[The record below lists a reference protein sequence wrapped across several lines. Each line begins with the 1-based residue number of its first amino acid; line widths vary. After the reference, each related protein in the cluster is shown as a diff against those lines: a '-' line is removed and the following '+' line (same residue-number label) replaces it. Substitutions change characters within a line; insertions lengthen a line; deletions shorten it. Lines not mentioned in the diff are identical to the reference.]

1 MRSQIAF
8 PRQTLAC
15 LTLAVLISPFATS
28 FAATPSNYEVA
39 TRTVNFADLNLNS
52 RGDVVTLYARIKAA
66 ANEVCEPA
74 DSRSLDTVAHVRH
87 CKEQAISRAV
97 ADAQSS
103 ILMAFHVAT
112 TNPAETVVNR

>member
-1 MRSQIAF
+1 MRSQFVI
-8 PRQTLAC
+8 PCLA
-15 LTLAVLISPFATS
+15 LAVLFGPL
-28 FAATPSNYEVA
+28 AATGAAAAASSYEVV

-52 RGDVVTLYARIKAA
+52 RDGVVTLYARIKAA

-74 DSRSLDTVAHVRH
+74 DSRSLDTAVHVRH

-103 ILMAFHVAT
+103 RLMGFHVAT
-112 TNPAETVVNR
+112 TNQTEAVVNR

>member
-1 MRSQIAF
+1 MRSQFVI
-8 PRQTLAC
+8 PCLAS
-15 LTLAVLISPFATS
+15 AVLFGPLAGTC
-28 FAATPSNYEVA
+28 AAASSSYEVA

-52 RGDVVTLYARIKAA
+52 RDGVVTLYARIKAA

-74 DSRSLDTVAHVRH
+74 DSRSLDTAVHVRH

-103 ILMAFHVAT
+103 MLMAFHVAT
-112 TNPAETVVNR
+112 TNPAEAIVNR